1 MFKERETLK
10 NYLYFRKRNFLIF
23 QQRYIYFQNPG
34 ITELSYISGKEYSE
48 PYHTQNQNYF
58 QNLGIFRTRNIFR
71 TLSNTFDGTFYK
83 KQLPRALK
91 KSSYISYSSGNGTFQ
106 LQYFRKRKP
115 RKNSLYLFR
124 KRNFLIFQEIETLK
138 NFLYLGSN
146 FPSSK
151 NELKT
156 HS

>member
-58 QNLGIFRTRNIFR
+58 R
-71 TLSNTFDGTFYK
+71 TLVYSEPEIYSEHCQTPSMERFIKNSYLGH
-83 KQLPRALK
+83 LK
-91 KSSYISYSSGNGTFQ
+91 KVLIFSYNSGNGTLQ
-106 LQYFRKRKP
+106 LQYFRKWKP

-124 KRNFLIFQEIETLK
+124 KWNFLIFQETETLK
-138 NFLYLGSN
+138 NFLY
-146 FPSSK
+146 FRK
-151 NELKT
+151 
-156 HS
+156 

>member
-91 KSSYISYSSGNGTFQ
+91 KSSYIFLQFGKWNFLALVFQETETPKKFFIFIQETELSYISGNRNFKK
-106 LQYFRKRKP
+106 LLIFRK
-115 RKNSLYLFR
+115 
-124 KRNFLIFQEIETLK
+124 
-138 NFLYLGSN
+138 
-146 FPSSK
+146 
-151 NELKT
+151 
-156 HS
+156 